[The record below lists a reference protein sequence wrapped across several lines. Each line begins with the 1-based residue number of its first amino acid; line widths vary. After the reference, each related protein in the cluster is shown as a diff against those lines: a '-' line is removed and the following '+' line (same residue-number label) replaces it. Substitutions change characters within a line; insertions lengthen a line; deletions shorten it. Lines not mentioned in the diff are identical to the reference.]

1 MKIDCYVAEKC
12 GSKDTLQKNIVESL
26 KLEGIEAEVK
36 ISVIDDAKADAL
48 GLKGSPSVFIN
59 GKEIQPIDITGFS

>member
-1 MKIDCYVAEKC
+1 MRIDCYLAEKC
-12 GSKDTLQKNIVESL
+12 ASKYTLQKNIVESL
-26 KLEGIEAEVK
+26 KLEGIEAKVK
-36 ISVIDDAKADAL
+36 ISVIDDAKADEL